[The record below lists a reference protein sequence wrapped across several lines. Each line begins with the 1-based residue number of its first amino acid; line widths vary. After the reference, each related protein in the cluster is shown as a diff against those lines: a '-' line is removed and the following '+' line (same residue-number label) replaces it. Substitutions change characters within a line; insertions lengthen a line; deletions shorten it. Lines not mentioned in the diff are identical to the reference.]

1 MRVIVVDDSLLA
13 REGLARLLR
22 EAGIDVLAERTDAQ
36 GLVPLVEAE
45 RPDVVVIDIK
55 MPPTYTDEGLV
66 AAADVMEAV
75 PGTAVLVLSQYLE
88 TAYAMRLVEEFPER
102 TGYLLKDRLSDI
114 MVLVDAI
121 HRLAD
126 GETVIDPTIVNRLLS
141 RRRRIDPLQSLT
153 DREREVL
160 ALLAEGLS
168 NRAIGDRL
176 FITDRT
182 VETHVTS
189 VFAKLGLGDD
199 GATHRRVLAVLTFLR
214 NAEAS
219 STAVPTEP

>member
-36 GLVPLVEAE
+36 GLVPLVQVE

-55 MPPTYTDEGLV
+55 MPPTYTDEGLT
-66 AAADVMEAV
+66 AAADVMQAV

-121 HRLAD
+121 RRLAE

-141 RRRRIDPLQSLT
+141 RRRRVDPLQALT

-160 ALLAEGLS
+160 GLLAEGLS
-168 NRAIGDRL
+168 NRAIGTRL

-182 VETHVTS
+182 VETHVTN

-199 GATHRRVLAVLTFLR
+199 EATHRRVLAVLTFLR
-214 NAEAS
+214 NADAS

>member
-36 GLVPLVEAE
+36 GLVPLVQVE

-55 MPPTYTDEGLV
+55 MPPTYTDEGLT
-66 AAADVMEAV
+66 AAAEVMQAV

-121 HRLAD
+121 RRLAE

-141 RRRRIDPLQSLT
+141 RRRRVDPLQALT

-160 ALLAEGLS
+160 GLLAEGLS
-168 NRAIGDRL
+168 NRAIGTRL

-182 VETHVTS
+182 VETHVTN

-199 GATHRRVLAVLTFLR
+199 DTTHRRVLAVLTFLR
-214 NAEAS
+214 TAEAS

>member
-22 EAGIDVLAERTDAQ
+22 EAGIEVVAERTDAH
-36 GLVPLVEAE
+36 GLVPLVQAE

-141 RRRRIDPLQSLT
+141 RRRRVDPLQALSGSRTRGARPPRRGLVESR
-153 DREREVL
+153 DR
-160 ALLAEGLS
+160 
-168 NRAIGDRL
+168 DRL

-182 VETHVTS
+182 VETHVTN

-199 GATHRRVLAVLTFLR
+199 GTTHRRVLAVLTFLR
-214 NAEAS
+214 NADGS

>member
-22 EAGIDVLAERTDAQ
+22 EAGIDVIAERADAH

-45 RPDVVVIDIK
+45 RPDVVVVDIK
-55 MPPTYTDEGLV
+55 MPPTYTDEGLA

-121 HRLAD
+121 RRLAD

-141 RRRRIDPLQSLT
+141 RRRRVDPLQALT

-160 ALLAEGLS
+160 GLLAEGLS

-176 FITDRT
+176 FIADRT
-182 VETHVTS
+182 VETHVTN

-199 GATHRRVLAVLTFLR
+199 DTTHRRVLAVLTFLR
-214 NAEAS
+214 TADGS

>member
-22 EAGIDVLAERTDAQ
+22 EAGIEVVAERTDAH

-121 HRLAD
+121 RRLAD

-141 RRRRIDPLQSLT
+141 RRRRVDPLQALST
-153 DREREVL
+153 REREVL
-160 ALLAEGLS
+160 GLLAEGLS
-168 NRAIGDRL
+168 NRAIGVRL

-182 VETHVTS
+182 VETHVTN

-199 GATHRRVLAVLTFLR
+199 ATTHRRVLAVLTFLR
-214 NAEAS
+214 NADAG

>member
-36 GLVPLVEAE
+36 GLVPLVQVE

-114 MVLVDAI
+114 MVLVDALR
-121 HRLAD
+121 RLVD

-141 RRRRIDPLQSLT
+141 RRRRVDPLQSLT

-160 ALLAEGLS
+160 GLLAEGLS
-168 NRAIGDRL
+168 NRAIGTRL

-182 VETHVTS
+182 VETHVTN

-199 GATHRRVLAVLTFLR
+199 NATHRRVLAVLTFLR
-214 NAEAS
+214 NADAVGP
-219 STAVPTEP
+219 AVPTEP

>member
-22 EAGIDVLAERTDAQ
+22 EAGIDVIAERADAH

-45 RPDVVVIDIK
+45 RPDVVVVDIK
-55 MPPTYTDEGLV
+55 MPPTYTDEGLA

-121 HRLAD
+121 RRLAD

-141 RRRRIDPLQSLT
+141 RRRRVDPLQALT

-160 ALLAEGLS
+160 GLLAEGLS
-168 NRAIGDRL
+168 NRAIAARL
-176 FITDRT
+176 FITERT
-182 VETHVTS
+182 VETHVTN

-214 NAEAS
+214 
-219 STAVPTEP
+219 TADAIGPAVSTEP

>member
-22 EAGIDVLAERTDAQ
+22 EAGIDVVAERTDAQ
-36 GLVPLVEAE
+36 GLVPLVQVE

-55 MPPTYTDEGLV
+55 MPPTYTDEGLT
-66 AAADVMEAV
+66 AAAEVMQAV

-121 HRLAD
+121 HRLAE

-141 RRRRIDPLQSLT
+141 RRRRVDPLQALT

-160 ALLAEGLS
+160 GLLAEGLS
-168 NRAIGDRL
+168 NRAIGTRL

-182 VETHVTS
+182 VETHVTN

-199 GATHRRVLAVLTFLR
+199 DTTHRRVLAVLTFLR
-214 NAEAS
+214 TAEAS

>member
-36 GLVPLVEAE
+36 GLVPLVQVE

-55 MPPTYTDEGLV
+55 MPPTYTDEGLT
-66 AAADVMEAV
+66 AAAEVMQAV

-121 HRLAD
+121 RRLAE

-141 RRRRIDPLQSLT
+141 RRRRVDPLQALT

-160 ALLAEGLS
+160 GLLAEGLS
-168 NRAIGDRL
+168 NRAIGTRL

-182 VETHVTS
+182 VETHVTN

-199 GATHRRVLAVLTFLR
+199 EATHRRVLAVLTFLR
-214 NAEAS
+214 NADAS